1 MSLEAGQSFGGYT
14 IEAVLGRGGMGT
26 VYLATHERLARKVAL
41 KVIAAELADDEE
53 FRARFLRESQLAA
66 SLDHPNIIAIYDAGE
81 VDRVLYLAM
90 RYVSGPSLHAL
101 IRERGALTPAEVLR
115 ITEQIGGALDAAHA
129 AGLVHR
135 DVKPANVLLA
145 EPGYRAYL
153 SDFGLAKRTSSAGI
167 TRAGAFLGTV
177 DYCAPEQIQ
186 GGAVDGSADVYS
198 LGAVVFHCLA
208 GEPPYVRETEI
219 AVAQAHLADP
229 PPALSTV
236 RTDLRVLDGV
246 LATAMAKHPEVRYAT
261 AGALAGALR
270 GALASRGIAAD
281 ADATRAAPAAEPPTE
296 THVATPVRAKSRRGM
311 WWLAAAVA
319 VAAISGAVAGV
330 LVTRDSAGG
339 SQPKLERFVDR
350 VEGVLERSSRGRQQI
365 GGALAAGLACRITP
379 QEAAGRMQQVVE
391 NRRTVLDQLVGLPA
405 PTPEAARTVALLRQ
419 AMNQSIEADIHYRDG
434 FRAANGCP
442 LPKSQDFSDAKAAD
456 GRASAAKQRFVTAF
470 NALALR
476 FARRTWSSTE
486 L

>member
-1 MSLEAGQSFGGYT
+1 MIPEAGQSFGGYT

-66 SLDHPNIIAIYDAGE
+66 SLDHPNIISIYDAGE
-81 VDRVLYLAM
+81 VDGVLYLAM

-145 EPGYRAYL
+145 EPGYLAYL
-153 SDFGLAKRTSSAGI
+153 SDFGLAKRASSAGI

-186 GGAVDGSADVYS
+186 GGAVDGRADVYS

-236 RTDLRVLDGV
+236 RPDLRVLDGV

-261 AGALAGALR
+261 AGALAEALR
-270 GALASRGIAAD
+270 GALVSRGVAAD
-281 ADATRAAPAAEPPTE
+281 ADATRAAPAAEPPSGTRV
-296 THVATPVRAKSRRGM
+296 TTPVRTRSRRG

-319 VAAISGAVAGV
+319 VAAIGGAVAGV
-330 LVTRDSAGG
+330 LVTRDSGGG
-339 SQPKLERFVDR
+339 SQPKLETFVDR
-350 VEGVLERSSRGRQQI
+350 VEGVLERSSRGRRQI

-419 AMNQSIEADIHYRDG
+419 AMNESIEADIHYRDG
-434 FRAANGCP
+434 FRGAAGCP

-476 FARRTWSSTE
+476 FARRTWSSAE